1 MSHLVG
7 KYVIFRP
14 KFWDTEIKGTIL
26 DRNKIPDPESFS
38 RMTDTDFFSKGA
50 GKPQELTPR
59 IGYVTE
65 FQNGKVLVQTSFYF
79 PRLRHGDYEV
89 LDPSMLTTFKVL
101 LRPDLEPPFDT
112 VLGFPDDRNFGEI
125 VDDTTDPD
133 NEMFY
138 VSNLKTGE
146 TDVISSH
153 KLIFIEDELYNA
165 LMAAAPLVAVSK
177 EGFLPSHVGNKPIP
191 KNIEALVFSKL
202 SGLAVKNSY
211 RPNDI
216 LKKVYDRLWYLPQT
230 IRPPP
235 PVEPN
240 LLNGLEA
247 APLPYGPQESDFQG
261 GRRKSSPSVGTM
273 ARRGTRRSG
282 GIFSRIYSPVGHL
295 FAAGKESVGA
305 VTNTAK
311 GVVGEGIKGLDKIG
325 RSVSSHA
332 NMAVKNVFT
341 RKGGKRRGRGSGS
354 RKSRKSR
361 RNTRRRR

>member
-7 KYVIFRP
+7 KYVILKS
-14 KFWDTEIKGTIL
+14 KFWDTEIRGTVL
-26 DRNKIPDPESFS
+26 DRNKIQDPDSFS
-38 RMTDTDFFSKGA
+38 RMTDTDFVSKGT
-50 GKPQELTPR
+50 GQIHELTPR

-79 PRLRHGDYEV
+79 ARLRHGDYEV

-153 KLIFIEDELYNA
+153 KLIFIEDELYNQV
-165 LMAAAPLVAVSK
+165 MAAAPLLLVSK
-177 EGFLPSHVGNKPIP
+177 DGFLPSQVRNKPIP
-191 KNIEALVFSKL
+191 KNIESVVFSHL
-202 SGLAVKNSY
+202 SGLPTKYTPARVLQM
-211 RPNDI
+211 I
-216 LKKVYDRLWYLPQT
+216 EERLWGLPQT
-230 IRPPP
+230 IRRPPLP
-235 PVEPN
+235 EPN

-247 APLPYGPQESDFQG
+247 APLPYGPQESNFMG

-295 FAAGKESVGA
+295 FSAGKESVGA

-325 RSVSSHA
+325 RSVSTHA
-332 NMAVKNVFT
+332 NQAVRNVFT
-341 RKGGKRRGRGSGS
+341 RKGGKRRAAKGS

-361 RNTRRRR
+361 RTTRRRR